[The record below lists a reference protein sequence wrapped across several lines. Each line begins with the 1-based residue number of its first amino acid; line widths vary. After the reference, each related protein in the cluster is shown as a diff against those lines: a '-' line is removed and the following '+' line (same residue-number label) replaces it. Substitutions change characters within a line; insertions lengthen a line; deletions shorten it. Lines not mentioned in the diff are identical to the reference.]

1 MGINRLCNGE
11 RCCPLRRVVTDNQEH
26 LRAWI
31 TGVLGMQFSPY
42 ATFIGQEIDGEVK
55 AVVAYDNVLEKSC
68 LMHTAAIV
76 PNWISKD
83 LLWAC
88 FDYPFNKLGLSVILA
103 SVASTNEE
111 ALKLDRHLGFKDKAY
126 IEDAHIDGDLV
137 ILAMRREQCRQLD
150 IKTPLKGV

>member
-1 MGINRLCNGE
+1 
-11 RCCPLRRVVTDNQEH
+11 LRRVVTDNQEH
-26 LRAWI
+26 LKAWI

-55 AVVAYDNVLEKSC
+55 AVVAFDNILDKSC
-68 LMHTAAIV
+68 MMHTAAIV

-88 FDYPFNKLGLSVILA
+88 FDYPFNILKVKVILA

-111 ALKLDRHLGFKDKAY
+111 ALKLDRHLGFIDKAY

-137 ILAMRREQCRQLD
+137 ILAMRRENCRWLD
-150 IKTPLKGV
+150 IKTPLKGE

>member
-1 MGINRLCNGE
+1 MRK
-11 RCCPLRRVVTDNQEH
+11 VVTDNQPH
-26 LRAWI
+26 LRGWI

-55 AVVAYDNVLEKSC
+55 AVVAFDNILDKSC
-68 LMHTAAIV
+68 QMHTAAIV

-88 FDYPFNKLGLSVILA
+88 FDYPFNKLGVKVILA

-111 ALKLDRHLGFKDKAY
+111 ALKLDRHLGFVDKAY

-137 ILAMRREQCRQLD
+137 ILAMRRENCRWLD
-150 IKTPLKGV
+150 IKAPLQGA

>member
-1 MGINRLCNGE
+1 
-11 RCCPLRRVVTDNQEH
+11 LRKVVTDNQEH
-26 LRAWI
+26 LRGWI

-55 AVVAYDNVLEKSC
+55 AVVAFDNVLDKSC
-68 LMHTAAIV
+68 MMHTAAIV
-76 PNWISKD
+76 PNWISRD

-88 FDYPFNKLGLSVILA
+88 FDYPFNILKVKVILA
-103 SVASTNEE
+103 SVASTNKE

-137 ILAMRREQCRQLD
+137 ILAMRREDCRWLD
-150 IKTPLKGV
+150 IKTPLKGD

>member
-1 MGINRLCNGE
+1 
-11 RCCPLRRVVTDNQEH
+11 LRRVVTDNQEH
-26 LRAWI
+26 LRGWI
-31 TGVLGMQFSPY
+31 SGVLGMQFSPY

-55 AVVAYDNVLEKSC
+55 AVVAFDNILDRSC
-68 LMHTAAIV
+68 QMHTAAIV

-88 FDYPFNKLGLSVILA
+88 FDYPFNILKVKVILA

-137 ILAMRREQCRQLD
+137 ILAMRREDCRWLG
-150 IKTPLKGV
+150 IKTTLKGE

>member
-1 MGINRLCNGE
+1 
-11 RCCPLRRVVTDNQEH
+11 VVTDNQEH
-26 LRAWI
+26 LRGWI

-55 AVVAYDNVLEKSC
+55 AVVAFDNILDKSC
-68 LMHTAAIV
+68 MMHTAAIV

-88 FDYPFNKLGLSVILA
+88 FDYPFNILKVKVILA
-103 SVASTNEE
+103 SVASTNTE
-111 ALKLDRHLGFKDKAY
+111 ALRLDRHLGFVDKAY

-137 ILAMRREQCRQLD
+137 ILAMRRENCRWLD
-150 IKTPLKGV
+150 IKTPLKGD

>member
-1 MGINRLCNGE
+1 
-11 RCCPLRRVVTDNQEH
+11 LRKVVTDNQEH
-26 LRAWI
+26 LRGWI

-55 AVVAYDNVLEKSC
+55 AVVAFDNILDKSC
-68 LMHTAAIV
+68 MMHTAAIV

-88 FDYPFNKLGLSVILA
+88 FDYPFNILKVKVILA

-111 ALKLDRHLGFKDKAY
+111 ALRLDRHLGFVDKAY
-126 IEDAHIDGDLV
+126 IKDAHIDGDLV
-137 ILAMRREQCRQLD
+137 ILAMRRENCRWLD
-150 IKTPLKGV
+150 IKTPLKGD

>member
-1 MGINRLCNGE
+1 M
-11 RCCPLRRVVTDNQEH
+11 RRVVTDNQEH
-26 LRAWI
+26 LRGWI

-55 AVVAYDNVLEKSC
+55 AVVAFDNILDKSC
-68 LMHTAAIV
+68 EMHTAAIV

-88 FDYPFNKLGLSVILA
+88 FDYPFNILKVKVILA
-103 SVASTNEE
+103 SVASTNTE
-111 ALKLDRHLGFKDKAY
+111 ALKLDRHLGFVDKAY

-137 ILAMRREQCRQLD
+137 ILAMRRENCRWLD
-150 IKTPLKGV
+150 IKCSLKGD

>member
-1 MGINRLCNGE
+1 M
-11 RCCPLRRVVTDNQEH
+11 RRVVTDNQEH
-26 LRAWI
+26 LRGWI

-55 AVVAYDNVLEKSC
+55 AVVAFDNILDKSC
-68 LMHTAAIV
+68 EMHTAAIV

-88 FDYPFNKLGLSVILA
+88 FDYPFNILKVKVILA
-103 SVASTNEE
+103 TVASTNTE
-111 ALKLDRHLGFKDKAY
+111 ALKLDRHLGFVDKAY

-137 ILAMRREQCRQLD
+137 ILAMRRENCRWLD
-150 IKTPLKGV
+150 IKCSLKGD